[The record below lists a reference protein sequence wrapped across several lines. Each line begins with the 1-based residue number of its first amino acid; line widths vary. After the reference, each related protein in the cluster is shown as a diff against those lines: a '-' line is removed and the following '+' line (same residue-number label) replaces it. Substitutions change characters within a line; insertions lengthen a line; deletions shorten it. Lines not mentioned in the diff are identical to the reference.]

1 MLLTFLIV
9 KFCTGTPGN
18 KCSGATEIGVSSSQV
33 IPDSKMTASSQQSD
47 LTKPS
52 YGRLNGVRGNGWCA
66 GTARTRMTG
75 YRWILEEQS
84 KSVHCPP
91 REKLMAIDGL
101 QISSSAT
108 QQMEFHGDIT

>member
-1 MLLTFLIV
+1 MVFEAMD
-9 KFCTGTPGN
+9 
-18 KCSGATEIGVSSSQV
+18 GAQV
-33 IPDSKMTASSQQSD
+33 QLA
-47 LTKPS
+47 
-52 YGRLNGVRGNGWCA
+52 A
-66 GTARTRMTG
+66 RMTG

-101 QISSSAT
+101 QTSSCAT

>member
-1 MLLTFLIV
+1 MVFEAMD
-9 KFCTGTPGN
+9 
-18 KCSGATEIGVSSSQV
+18 GAQV
-33 IPDSKMTASSQQSD
+33 QLA
-47 LTKPS
+47 
-52 YGRLNGVRGNGWCA
+52 A
-66 GTARTRMTG
+66 RMTG

-101 QISSSAT
+101 QTSSCDT

>member
-1 MLLTFLIV
+1 MALEATD
-9 KFCTGTPGN
+9 
-18 KCSGATEIGVSSSQV
+18 GAQ
-33 IPDSKMTASSQQSD
+33 AQ
-47 LTKPS
+47 L
-52 YGRLNGVRGNGWCA
+52 A
-66 GTARTRMTG
+66 ARMTG